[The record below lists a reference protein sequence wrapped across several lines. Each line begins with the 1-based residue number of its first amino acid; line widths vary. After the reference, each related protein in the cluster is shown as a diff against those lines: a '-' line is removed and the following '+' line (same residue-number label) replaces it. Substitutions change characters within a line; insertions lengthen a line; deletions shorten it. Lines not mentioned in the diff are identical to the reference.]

1 MTVRPEGD
9 SSRTPALIFMRKRE
23 IEVGIRCIFGKAF
36 CGITVKWLLP
46 CALTVAV
53 VAAASPVVWAGP
65 DKGRAVYGYEDDC
78 GMLHT
83 SPVKRNAHY
92 KLLYTGKAD
101 HETLMR
107 ALQDK
112 DAIGGPAPPRL
123 AAGLPVDLGPLSERG
138 ERIMHLAQPYLGA
151 PYRLGGDTPAGIDC
165 SGLTKAVFAGF
176 GCDLPRQSRLQAERG
191 TPVAPTEL
199 EAGDLLFFAPDRS
212 ISHVGIY
219 LGGGRM
225 LHSSPRRGGV
235 GVDRL
240 AGTDYERWFVGAR
253 RLARVEMAE
262 AKGPAR

>member
-1 MTVRPEGD
+1 MRSRAFEVYGQGISPSGGRGRFVRGLLLC
-9 SSRTPALIFMRKRE
+9 SLALA
-23 IEVGIRCIFGKAF
+23 G
-36 CGITVKWLLP
+36 
-46 CALTVAV
+46 LTT
-53 VAAASPVVWAGP
+53 AASPAVAGP
-65 DKGRAVYGYEDDC
+65 KDKGRAVYGYEDDC

-107 ALQDK
+107 ALKDK
-112 DAIGGPAPPRL
+112 DAIGGPTPPRPV
-123 AAGLPVDLGPLSERG
+123 AALPVDLGPLSERG
-138 ERIMHLAQPYLGA
+138 ERIMSLAKPYLGA

-191 TPVAPTEL
+191 KPVAPGEL

-212 ISHVGIY
+212 AGISHVGIY

-240 AGTDYERWFVGAR
+240 PGTDYARWFVGAR
-253 RLARVEMAE
+253 RLARVETA
-262 AKGPAR
+262 AVTRAGR